1 MLLQLASHAEVHV
14 SLRQVAPCNP
24 FSLCPAITL
33 NCASRLQ
40 VVFWMCW
47 HHSTLTVIWRAPSE
61 INTWTP
67 CLLFLLLFFFTPP
80 PTLTCINALEF
91 QKSSRLLLL
100 ISGLF
105 PRLRHLKVRIIFVR
119 SRGERGV
126 GAWARRLSHLCTPSV
141 IGSGLCEL
149 MLDPTIHGV
158 RQIEGPLL
166 CCHFTKEYHGDAE
179 RQGGLETCK

>member
-24 FSLCPAITL
+24 FSLCSAITL

-47 HHSTLTVIWRAPSE
+47 HHSTLTVIWRAEPE
-61 INTWTP
+61 INTWKSRFCCFVSP
-67 CLLFLLLFFFTPP
+67 
-80 PTLTCINALEF
+80 LTCINVLEF
-91 QKSSRLLLL
+91 QKSSWLLLL
-100 ISGLF
+100 ISSLF
-105 PRLRHLKVRIIFVR
+105 PSLKYLKVKIICVWSGAER
-119 SRGERGV
+119 SAAGE
-126 GAWARRLSHLCTPSV
+126 AWGCALRPSHLCTPSV
-141 IGSGLCEL
+141 ISSGLCEL

-158 RQIEGPLL
+158 GQIEGLLL